1 MQEKRQ
7 YVRWQASLPVKYKI
21 DNQGKELSCI
31 TGDISNGGIRINC
44 SDRLNLDSLLD
55 MTIEMSGDIEPLR
68 ANGKVVWQNKSSEA
82 EKENFST
89 GIKFI
94 GLGYSDIDR
103 MYNYLYKYHR
113 QELVSRWWAST

>member
-21 DNQGKELSCI
+21 DGQEEEI
-31 TGDISNGGIRINC
+31 TSNIKDISNGGICINS
-44 SDRLNLDSLLD
+44 SDRFNLDSLLD
-55 MTIEMSGDIEPLR
+55 ITINMPEDIGPLL
-68 ANGKVVWQNKSSEA
+68 ANGNIIWQNKSTGT
-82 EKENFST
+82 EKEGFLT
-89 GIKFI
+89 GIKFT